1 MKKQQLFIF
10 IGGMVTGALLLYLVL
25 YVISIRTENSEK
37 EQLRQ
42 QLIETISSKLSDI
55 NQKAEIQYVEVKG
68 KKGIVTLHTGLSKDS
83 VRILLGK
90 PDDVNLR
97 TVLNSTRENWGYK
110 INNKYGLPKEYQTSN
125 LTIDF
130 VDGELEAVSQ
140 D

>member
-55 NQKAEIQYVEVKG
+55 NEEAEIQYIEVKG
-68 KKGIVTLHTGLSKDS
+68 KKGIVTLHTGMSKDS

-90 PDDVNLR
+90 PDDVNLM
-97 TVLNSTRENWGYK
+97 TIMNSTHESWGYK
-110 INNKYGLPKEYQTSN
+110 LKNDYLSDLDIE
-125 LTIDF
+125 F
-130 VDGELEAVSQ
+130 VDGKLDGVRQ
-140 D
+140 N

>member
-55 NQKAEIQYVEVKG
+55 NEEAEIQYIEVKG
-68 KKGIVTLHTGLSKDS
+68 KKGIVTLHTGMSKDS

-90 PDDVNLR
+90 PDDFNLM
-97 TVLNSTRENWGYK
+97 TIMNSTHESWGYK
-110 INNKYGLPKEYQTSN
+110 LKNDYLSDLDIE
-125 LTIDF
+125 F
-130 VDGELEAVSQ
+130 VDGKLDGVRQ
-140 D
+140 N